1 MGSDEMSISV
11 AFINGKIHAME
22 GFATEAVA
30 VSGERITALGSTK
43 EISELCDSDTEI
55 VDLKGRCLLPG
66 FNDSHMHLILYGLTY
81 EKIDLRGLTSI
92 EDIIRA
98 GSAYIEQKNRQD
110 GEWVLGYGFDQN
122 LFKGKQL
129 PRKEDLDQISSKHP
143 IIIDRICG
151 HVGTANTLALKM
163 AGVTKDTVVTG
174 GVIDRDKDGN
184 PTGIFREA
192 ALEWLQSC
200 IPNPKAE
207 KLKDIIKNT
216 AEEALALGLTS
227 IQTND
232 SEAKEYDSA
241 LEAYRSLAE
250 QGELKIR
257 IYEEVNATRPE
268 QLKKFLDAGI
278 QKGYSDDYFKIGN
291 IKLFLDGSLGARTAR
306 LRNGYSDDPNN
317 MGIFIH
323 TQEEVDAL
331 VGIAHKAGMQVAC
344 HAIGD
349 GAVVQCIDAIEKAM
363 KNEPKQLRHRI
374 VHCQIADKDLFDR
387 MAQLGIA
394 ADIQPPF
401 TASDYTIVEDRIGE
415 ARAKRSYAWRTML
428 DYGISLG
435 GGSDC
440 PVETFDP
447 LWGIYCAVTRA
458 DGRGEPAGGWL
469 PSEKLSV
476 EEAVKLYTIGSAY
489 LAFEENQKGTIK
501 EGKLADMVVLSED
514 IFEVKPE
521 DIKNIKVLM
530 TIVGGKIQY
539 TRA

>member
-1 MGSDEMSISV
+1 MSISV
-11 AFINGKIHAME
+11 AFINGRIYTME
-22 GFATEAVA
+22 GHVTEAVA
-30 VSGERITALGSTK
+30 ISGEKIAALGSTSD
-43 EISELCDSDTEI
+43 ISKLCDSNTEI
-55 VDLKGRCLLPG
+55 IDLKGRCLLPG
-66 FNDSHMHLILYGLTY
+66 FNDSHMHLILYGLTF
-81 EKIDLRGLTSI
+81 EKIDLRGLASI
-92 EDIIRA
+92 EDIIGA
-98 GSAYIEQKNRQD
+98 GRDYIKQEGKQA
-110 GEWVLGYGFDQN
+110 GEWVAGYGFDQN
-122 LFKGKQL
+122 LFQVKEL
-129 PRKEDLDQISSKHP
+129 PLKEDLDEISNEHP

-163 AGVTKDTVVTG
+163 VGVTKDTVIKG
-174 GVIDRDKDGN
+174 GVIDRDKNGN
-184 PTGIFREA
+184 PTGVLREA
-192 ALEWLQSC
+192 ALEWFLSC
-200 IPNPKAE
+200 IPNPKVE
-207 KLKDIIKNT
+207 KLRDIIKRT
-216 AEEALALGLTS
+216 VEEALALGLTS

-232 SEAKEYDSA
+232 AEAKEHDSA

-268 QLKKFLDAGI
+268 QLKKFLDTEM
-278 QKGYSDDYFKIGN
+278 QKVYRDNYFKIGN

-306 LRNGYSDDPNN
+306 LRQGYSDDSDNK
-317 MGIFIH
+317 GIFIH
-323 TQEEVDAL
+323 TQEETDAL
-331 VGIAHKAGMQVAC
+331 VAIAHKAGMQVAC

-349 GAVVQCIDAIEKAM
+349 AAVEQCINAIEKAM
-363 KNEPKQLRHRI
+363 KDEPKQLRHRI
-374 VHCQIADKDLFDR
+374 VHCQIADKGLFER
-387 MAQLGIA
+387 MTKLGIA

-401 TASDYTIVEDRIGE
+401 VASDYTIVGDRIGE
-415 ARAKRSYAWRTML
+415 ERAKKSYAWKTML
-428 DYGISLG
+428 DYGLHLG
-435 GGSDC
+435 GGSDS

-458 DGRGEPAGGWL
+458 DGRGRPAGGWL
-469 PSEKLSV
+469 PGEKLSV

-489 LAFEENQKGTIK
+489 LAFEEEQKGTIK